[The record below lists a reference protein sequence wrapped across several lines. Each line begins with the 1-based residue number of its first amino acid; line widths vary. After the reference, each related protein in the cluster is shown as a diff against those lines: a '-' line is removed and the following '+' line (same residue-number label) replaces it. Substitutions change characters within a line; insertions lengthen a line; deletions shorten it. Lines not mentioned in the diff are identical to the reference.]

1 MARALDSYSCFM
13 SDNYR
18 LYQQKMAEAR
28 SRRSGAGSATLNEQ
42 LQEILDTVRWCERI
56 WAIEERIDRESG
68 RR

>member
-1 MARALDSYSCFM
+1 MVDSYAGYM
-13 SDNYR
+13 SNNYR
-18 LYQQKMAEAR
+18 LYQKKMAEAR
-28 SRRSGAGSATLNEQ
+28 SRRCGAGSGTLSKQ